1 MRALPTPIPSAELKL
16 AHIPEIRDW
25 TDLIEFAATFRPT
38 AEFPD
43 GCGIHGLSDL
53 REDSSVAEIRAALF
67 VEYRRYNHF
76 GHRPP
81 AEVLE
86 QARAAV
92 QRIRE
97 RLT

>member
-1 MRALPTPIPSAELKL
+1 MRALPSPISSAELKL
-16 AHIPEIRDW
+16 GHIPEIRDW
-25 TDLIEFAATFRPT
+25 TDVIEFAATFRL
-38 AEFPD
+38 ASEFPD
-43 GCGIHGLSDL
+43 GCSILGLSDL

-67 VEYRRYNHF
+67 IEYRRYNHF

-86 QARAAV
+86 EARAAV

-97 RLT
+97 RLP